1 MSHMVLVL
9 KRSDAQEQALTT
21 LLDQLHDPKSPMY
34 HQWLRPEEFGQ
45 YFGASDADI
54 QALTTYLQNY
64 GFTIN
69 EVSPGRSTVIFSG
82 NAGQVRQA
90 FHTEIHNYSVNGENH
105 VANSSDPSIPST
117 LAGMVAGFRSLNNFQ
132 AKPQRHEVG
141 GFVKDKSTGAWKQAS
156 KPTANPNATMANN
169 GSTANVTS
177 LAGPL
182 GDAYLVGP
190 QDFYK
195 IYNVNPLL
203 TAGING
209 AGQGIAVIEQ
219 SDVNPADVTAFR
231 AQFGLPAYPAT
242 PNASQGGV
250 KYYSGVSG
258 YCADPGIQPGDEDE
272 AILDVE
278 WAGAVAPKATIH
290 VVSCASSS
298 SSQGT
303 DLALTYIVNHLSS
316 SVAVDELQL
325 RRVRSG
331 TGCGQQCV
339 LQEHLSA
346 GSGAG
351 TDGGGSHRR
360 QRRSGLR
367 RIFNRWRGDG
377 RAWGERTGIDAV

>member
-1 MSHMVLVL
+1 
-9 KRSDAQEQALTT
+9 
-21 LLDQLHDPKSPMY
+21 
-34 HQWLRPEEFGQ
+34 
-45 YFGASDADI
+45 
-54 QALTTYLQNY
+54 
-64 GFTIN
+64 
-69 EVSPGRSTVIFSG
+69 
-82 NAGQVRQA
+82 
-90 FHTEIHNYSVNGENH
+90 
-105 VANSSDPSIPST
+105 
-117 LAGMVAGFRSLNNFQ
+117 
-132 AKPQRHEVG
+132 
-141 GFVKDKSTGAWKQAS
+141 
-156 KPTANPNATMANN
+156 MANN

-278 WAGAVAPKATIH
+278 WAGAVAPNATIH

-303 DLALTYIVNHLSS
+303 DLALTYIVNHLAS
-316 SVAVDELQL
+316 SVGSMSYSYGACEAALGAASNAFYKNTYQQAVAQGQTVVVATGDSGAPGCDGFSTGGAATAGLGVNGLASTPYNVAAGGTDFSDTYQNQVSSYWSATNGTGYGSAQSLHPGDGMERQL
-325 RRVRSG
+325 RQPG
-331 TGCGQQCV
+331 TAGLCQQAGVECGC
-339 LQEHLSA
+339 
-346 GSGAG
+346 
-351 TDGGGSHRR
+351 
-360 QRRSGLR
+360 
-367 RIFNRWRGDG
+367 
-377 RAWGERTGIDAV
+377 DA